1 MFKKVAL
8 AALTAALLS
17 SGSEA
22 ATQSGTFTV
31 SATFNPTCTLDTTQ
45 GTYNFGT
52 IGATNSTFQNQNS
65 AGQIVINCST
75 GTPYAVTMASSNAT
89 GGPIAT
95 GFNMANG
102 GQLMSYKLYPASFGN
117 APWDE
122 FGNSTNANGTGTGLA
137 QNIFVL
143 GEIPSQVPS
152 GGVWNTG
159 VFTDTVTATI
169 TY

>member
-17 SGSEA
+17 SGAEA
-22 ATQSGTFTV
+22 ATQTGTFTV
-31 SATFNPTCTLDTTQ
+31 SATFNPTCTLDTSQ
-45 GTYNFGT
+45 GAYNFGT
-52 IGATNSTFQNQNS
+52 IGATSSTFQNQAS
-65 AGQIVINCST
+65 AGVIVVNCST
-75 GTPYAVTMASSNAT
+75 GTPYALTMASTNAT
-89 GGPIAT
+89 GGPVAT
-95 GFNMANG
+95 GFNMSNA
-102 GQLMSYKLYPASFGN
+102 GQLMSYKLYPASFSN
-117 APWDE
+117 APWDAT
-122 FGNSTNANGTGTGLA
+122 GVSTNANGTGTGGN
-137 QNIFVL
+137 QTIYVL

>member
-1 MFKKVAL
+1 MLKKVAL
-8 AALTAALLS
+8 AALTAALLT
-17 SGSEA
+17 SGAEA

-65 AGQIVINCST
+65 AGLLIINCST
-75 GTPYAVTMASSNAT
+75 GTPYTLTLASTNAT
-89 GGPIAT
+89 GGPVAT
-95 GFNMANG
+95 GFNMSNA
-102 GQLMSYKLYPASFGN
+102 GQLMSYKLYPASFAN
-117 APWDE
+117 APWDAT
-122 FGNSTNANGTGTGLA
+122 GSSTNANGTGTGLN
-137 QNIFVL
+137 QNLYVL
-143 GEIPSQVPS
+143 GEIPSQVPA